1 MGLFTR
7 KRQEAESIAREME
20 MPENE
25 TSFENK
31 KVVSREKFV
40 LDTKTVNSDS
50 SEMGELPIYEIYRK
64 FQEDWETKGY
74 ANAKVFPE
82 TSYRENQKRVIVD
95 NLRLAIKEALIRYE
109 DKITDIDS
117 HIKHAENNGL
127 IETLEKY
134 KQERKKLVA
143 HRDELAN
150 LDEDAKEIGEKTAP
164 ILASYDM
171 GFTRGMVS
179 LSNEKVEE
187 IMNKVKYE

>member
-31 KVVSREKFV
+31 KVSREKFV
-40 LDTKTVNSDS
+40 LDTKAVNDS
-50 SEMGELPIYEIYRK
+50 SETGELPIYEIYRQ

-74 ANAKVFPE
+74 ANAKAFPE
-82 TSYRENQKRVIVD
+82 TSYRETQKSIIVD
-95 NLRLAIKEALIRYE
+95 KLRLAIKEALIRYE

-134 KQERKKLVA
+134 KQERKKLIA

-187 IMNKVKYE
+187 IMNKAKYE